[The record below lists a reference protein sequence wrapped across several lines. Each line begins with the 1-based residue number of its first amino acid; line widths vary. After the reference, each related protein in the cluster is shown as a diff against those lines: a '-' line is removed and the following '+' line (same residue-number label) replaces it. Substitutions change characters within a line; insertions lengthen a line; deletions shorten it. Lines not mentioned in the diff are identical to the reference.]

1 MTVKDNCVS
10 VQAKRLAVIDNFFT
24 HHDKS
29 TLDSILAD
37 NAQIIEQGA
46 KVRTYNKSEWVNLVT
61 NHVVPAIPNF
71 NWGHK
76 TDGSKDDDGYS
87 VVTVQVQL
95 QLLGDTWLLQDHFY
109 RRVFGIQ
116 ATGKHSGKAFRIP
129 GSELPKVTAYIK
141 ACE

>member
-1 MTVKDNCVS
+1 MTVKDNYVS
-10 VQAKRLAVIDNFFT
+10 MQAKRLAVIDNFFT
-24 HHDKS
+24 HHDQS

-37 NAQIIEQGA
+37 DAQIIEQGA

-87 VVTVQVQL
+87 VVTVQVR
-95 QLLGDTWLLQDHFY
+95 LLAAAAAWRHLAIAGSFLPACVWHSGNRKTFRKGLPHTWL
-109 RRVFGIQ
+109 RVAKGNSR
-116 ATGKHSGKAFRIP
+116 H
-129 GSELPKVTAYIK
+129 
-141 ACE
+141 